1 MEKLQEAIEYLAYLS
16 DKKPHR
22 INKVK
27 LTKLLWIFEGI
38 MYSKTGIRP
47 LGLTFRRNKH
57 GLVSPEVDLM
67 LTDFWNADR
76 KQAKMENEDKNKHL
90 ILKAMDIPEIQH
102 LSAEEVALLS
112 WLYNMLLAKSKSPVD
127 DTMANL
133 PSLDVKESLVGGHD

>member
-38 MYSKTGIRP
+38 MYVRTGKRP
-47 LGLTFRRNKH
+47 LGLTYRRNKH

-67 LTDFWNADR
+67 LTNFWNADR
-76 KQAKMENEDKNKHL
+76 KQTKKENGNKDKHL
-90 ILKAMDIPEIQH
+90 ILKAMDMPEMYH

-112 WLYNMLLAKSKSPVD
+112 WLHNVVMVKGKSPID
-127 DTMANL
+127 EAMANL
-133 PSLDVKESLVGGHD
+133 PLLEVKESLVGGHD